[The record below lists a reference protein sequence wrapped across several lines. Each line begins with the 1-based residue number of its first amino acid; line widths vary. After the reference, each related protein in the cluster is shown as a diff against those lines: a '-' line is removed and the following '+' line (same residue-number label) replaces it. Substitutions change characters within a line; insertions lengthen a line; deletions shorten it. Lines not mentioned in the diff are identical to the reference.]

1 MLASPSKPILA
12 WPTPSP
18 VSVPDI
24 IWGRNYHL
32 GIFRII
38 FNCNLSSYLRC
49 SLIKDLRSSPL
60 PLSLRR
66 CILLAPPANMPI
78 ISFHFFD
85 TKYPLFCQLFFL
97 WPCSHYWCHCSH
109 WISNQQ
115 KNLRIIF
122 PISGVVS
129 LLSMTMT
136 HNTVDQW
143 RWRSGDIHHRDIN
156 ICSAAIIA
164 VQWLHFEKTEDFEQL
179 WSVSDWTFVVSWE
192 VEGKKIALRA
202 FLDKRSC
209 GWHGSISKIWK
220 KFL

>member
-1 MLASPSKPILA
+1 MHPPRTTCQYAHYQLSFFWHKISVIL
-12 WPTPSP
+12 
-18 VSVPDI
+18 
-24 IWGRNYHL
+24 
-32 GIFRII
+32 
-38 FNCNLSSYLRC
+38 
-49 SLIKDLRSSPL
+49 
-60 PLSLRR
+60 
-66 CILLAPPANMPI
+66 PA
-78 ISFHFFD
+78 F
-85 TKYPLFCQLFFL
+85 LF
-97 WPCSHYWCHCSH
+97 WPCSHYLCHCSH

-115 KNLRIIF
+115 KDLRIIF

-179 WSVSDWTFVVSWE
+179 WSVSDWTSVVSWE

-209 GWHGSISKIWK
+209 GWHGSISKIRNAIVFK
-220 KFL
+220 NIVMHICIMRLSPVLYLGLSRKSFSTKRV